1 MAWVC
6 LVVASLFE
14 MLFAVTMKY
23 AEGFSRIGWSVFTV
37 AAGIASLMFL
47 TAAMKTLPVSVA
59 YPAWTAVG
67 TIGTVILGA
76 VLFNEPL
83 TVLKVVSVGAILAG
97 IIGLRLQMG

>member
-1 MAWVC
+1 MAWIY
-6 LVVASLFE
+6 LLIASLFE

-23 AEGFSRIGWSVFTV
+23 ADGFSRVGWSIFTV
-37 AAGIASLMFL
+37 AAGIASLLFL

-67 TIGTVILGA
+67 SVGTVILGA

-83 TVLKVVSVGAILAG
+83 TAMKIVCVGAIVAG
-97 IIGLRLQMG
+97 IIGLRLQAG